1 MTDVE
6 KSNELAQI
14 ESAAAPQ
21 GMRYVHIDESVQKR
35 VKRKLDMNLMPLVVA
50 LCKLPNPPKTP
61 WPNYPADTLPLS
73 MIDECSLHCFQ
84 PYLSASARLSS

>member
-1 MTDVE
+1 LVFDLALPDLIMTDVE

-50 LCKLPNPPKTP
+50 LCKLPESPK
-61 WPNYPADTLPLS
+61 N
-73 MIDECSLHCFQ
+73 SL
-84 PYLSASARLSS
+84 AELSSGYIAAAND